1 MKKIHSIDEILK
13 ELEADEGQYN
23 VIRVIY
29 SYYLTDREREVYQ
42 AFLLNLSGKPQ
53 KEIGILLNIVQS
65 HVSKF
70 ISLLVLKMQRLAKL
84 FTPPD
89 IDELVSFITVL
100 KAKLKPRHYDIV
112 SFVLGGN
119 RYIDIAHHLKCSPPN
134 IFKTNSKLRKYLSK
148 QEYALLNKYKDITI
162 G

>member
-1 MKKIHSIDEILK
+1 MKKIYSIDDILK
-13 ELEADEGQYN
+13 EVEEESGQYN
-23 VIRVIY
+23 IIRVIY
-29 SYYLTDREREVYQ
+29 SYYLNEKERNFYQ

-70 ISLLVLKMQRLAKL
+70 ISLLVNKMQRLAKL
-84 FTPPD
+84 FTAPD
-89 IDELVSFITVL
+89 IDEFVSFITML
-100 KAKLKPRHYDIV
+100 KHRLKPNHYEII

-119 RYIDIAHHLKCSPPN
+119 RYTDIAKHLKCSPPN
-134 IFKTNSKLRKYLSK
+134 IFKINFRIRKCLSK
-148 QEYALLNKYKDITI
+148 QEYATLNKYKDIII

>member
-1 MKKIHSIDEILK
+1 MKKIHSIDEILT
-13 ELEADEGQYN
+13 ELEEDDHYN
-23 VIRVIY
+23 VLRVIY
-29 SYYLTDREREVYQ
+29 SYYLTPKEKDFYQ
-42 AFLLNLSGKPQ
+42 AFMLNLSGKPQ

-70 ISLLVLKMQRLAKL
+70 ISLLRSKMQRLANV

-89 IDELVSFITVL
+89 KDELISFITLLKSKLKPTHYEVVSFI
-100 KAKLKPRHYDIV
+100 
-112 SFVLGGN
+112 LGGN
-119 RYIDIAHHLKCSPPN
+119 RYTDIASHLKCSPPN
-134 IFKTNSKLRKYLSK
+134 IFKINARIRKCLSK